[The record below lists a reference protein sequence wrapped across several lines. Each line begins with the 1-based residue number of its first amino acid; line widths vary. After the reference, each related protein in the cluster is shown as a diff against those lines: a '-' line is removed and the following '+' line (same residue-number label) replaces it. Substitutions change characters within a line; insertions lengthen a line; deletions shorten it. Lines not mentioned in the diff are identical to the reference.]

1 MKQVLLVD
9 GYNMIGAW
17 PELRAMMEDSLEDAR
32 DRLLDMLANY
42 RGYSGKKV
50 IVVFDAHQVPGLGS
64 RFRQGGVDV
73 IYTKE
78 KETADEVIERLAGE
92 LAGRRSIVQ
101 VATSDLTEQH
111 VAFGRGALRVSAREL
126 LIAVREAEEGIRR
139 RLEQPPPR
147 KSSFD
152 QALTDEMKALLE
164 KWRRGQ
170 Q

>member
-1 MKQVLLVD
+1 MKQYLLVD

-17 PELRAMMEDSLEDAR
+17 PELRQLADDSLEDAR
-32 DRLLDMLANY
+32 DGLLEMMANY
-42 RGYSGKKV
+42 QGFSGKKV
-50 IVVFDAHQVPGLGS
+50 IVVFDAHQVPGAGS
-64 RFRQGGVDV
+64 RFRHGGVEV
-73 IYTKE
+73 IFTKE

-92 LAGRRSIVQ
+92 LSGRRSIVQ
-101 VATSDLTEQH
+101 VATSDSTEQH

-126 LIAVREAEEGIRR
+126 AIAVREAQEQIRR
-139 RLEQPPPR
+139 RLDQPPPR

-152 QALTDEMKALLE
+152 QALSAEMKELME

>member
-1 MKQVLLVD
+1 MKHYLLVD

-17 PELRAMMEDSLEDAR
+17 PELRKLAEDSLEDAR
-32 DRLLDMLANY
+32 DRLLEMLANY
-42 RGYSGKKV
+42 QGFAGKTV

-64 RFRQGGVDV
+64 RFRHGGMEV

-101 VATSDLTEQH
+101 AATSDSTEQH
-111 VAFGRGALRVSAREL
+111 VVFGRGALRVSAREL
-126 LIAVREAEEGIRR
+126 LIAVREAEEGIRK

-147 KSSFD
+147 RTSFD
-152 QALTDEMKALLE
+152 QALTDEMKEKLE
-164 KWRRGQ
+164 KWRRGLL
-170 Q
+170 